1 MYIIQSKA
9 YQIRHQGVFT
19 ITSSTTDSKILIV
32 DDEIMNIEL
41 LKAYLEEEYIVAS
54 ATNGNEA
61 LKLVIEEKPDV
72 ILLDVMM
79 PDINGYQVCKILK
92 GDPGTQFIPVIM
104 VTALSGR
111 DDWIA
116 GIEAGADEFLTKP
129 VNKMELLTRISSLLK
144 LKNMHCD
151 LLAERDKLNLQN
163 KIRSVL
169 TQIIPVLLKT
179 LPGEQKSIVIHQM
192 INMVVEAI
200 MENTDS
206 ESEVMSYEG
215 IGDVCCQIINQLGA
229 DFKSELLSNENPI
242 FTIQGNVCPWGKEEA
257 QINPILC
264 TLSRGIFSRIVDIYG
279 QDMEVDVLET
289 MGNGDEQCIFQL
301 NKIDY

>member
-1 MYIIQSKA
+1 
-9 YQIRHQGVFT
+9 
-19 ITSSTTDSKILIV
+19 
-32 DDEIMNIEL
+32 MNIEL
-41 LKAYLEEEYIVAS
+41 LKVYLEEDYQVVS

-61 LKLVIEEKPDV
+61 LEMVSEDKPDV

-79 PDINGYQVCKILK
+79 PDINGYQVCEILK
-92 GDPGTQFIPVIM
+92 EDPQTQFIPVIM

-144 LKNMHCD
+144 LKSMHCD

-163 KIRSVL
+163 NIRSVL

-179 LPGEQKSIVIHQM
+179 LPREQKSIIIHQM
-192 INMVVEAI
+192 VNMVVEAI
-200 MENTDS
+200 MEKENS
-206 ESEVMSYEG
+206 ENELNNYEN
-215 IGDVCCQIINQLGA
+215 IGDACCQIINQLGA
-229 DFKSELLSNENPI
+229 DFKSELSSNENPI

-264 TLSRGIFSRIVDIYG
+264 TISRGIFSRVVDIYD
-279 QDMEVDVLET
+279 QYMEVDVLGT
-289 MGNGDEQCIFQL
+289 MGNGDDQCIFQL

>member
-1 MYIIQSKA
+1 MRY
-9 YQIRHQGVFT
+9 QGVFT
-19 ITSSTTDSKILIV
+19 IISSTTDSKILIV
-32 DDEIMNIEL
+32 DDEVMNIEL
-41 LKAYLEEEYIVAS
+41 LKAYLEGEYAVIS
-54 ATNGNEA
+54 AINGNEA
-61 LKLVIEEKPDV
+61 LKLVGEEKPDV

-79 PDINGYQVCKILK
+79 PDINGYQVCEILK
-92 GDPGTQFIPVIM
+92 RDPETQFIPVIM

-129 VNKMELLTRISSLLK
+129 VNKMELLTRISSLIK
-144 LKNMHCD
+144 LKNMHYD

-179 LPGEQKSIVIHQM
+179 LPGEQKSIIIHQM
-192 INMVVEAI
+192 IDMVVESI
-200 MENTDS
+200 MENTED
-206 ESEVMSYEG
+206 EVMSYEG
-215 IGDVCCQIINQLGA
+215 IGDICCQIINQLGA
-229 DFKSELLSNENPI
+229 DFKSELLSDENSI
-242 FTIQGNVCPWGKEEA
+242 FTLQGNVCPWGKEEA
-257 QINPILC
+257 QLNPILC
-264 TLSRGIFSRIVDIYG
+264 TLSRGIFSRIIDIYG